1 MITAYERSD
10 LVHIMRMNRLTLSDS
25 DMAHLEFG
33 GHVKGKDY
41 QVIILV
47 VEDLPQICIKKNG
60 EVVLNYTVKSVDD
73 LKIFLEERLYKYLE
87 V

>member
-1 MITAYERSD
+1 
-10 LVHIMRMNRLTLSDS
+10 MNSYPENNNSSSSFSKTDGGETNSN
-25 DMAHLEFG
+25 ALEFG

-73 LKIFLEERLYKYLE
+73 LKIFLEERLYKFLE
-87 V
+87 G